1 MSKNWDVCDQLNY
14 NFIPVPKALAMGF
27 KSVSINAKW
36 TYSLL
41 LDRMMASRKNAERF
55 HDKNGMYLLFN
66 QDEIAEL
73 IGASKRTVI
82 RIFKEL
88 EESGLIETR
97 KQGFGKAQK
106 IYLRKLSELSEM
118 YSETS
123 SKKSCQNGTTR
134 SDKLSPQE
142 VTSCHHEKCQNVT
155 TINAKLSP
163 QEVTPV
169 SPQDM
174 PNLSPPTKKKC
185 QNVTTINAKLSPQEV
200 TPVSPQDM
208 PNLSPPTK
216 SDTNMSDTNMS
227 DTESSRSRLSNIAV
241 NGSARKTIPTP
252 TQNCF
257 VTSVVTPTL
266 EKIQAFVK
274 KNNFT
279 FSAEKFYDYYNAVGW
294 KVRGMP
300 ITDWQSL
307 CRSWQA
313 RERPEAKPEIPHI
326 KGYFEMTEE
335 EREAAR
341 RRQAE
346 RNRNGRTSEET
357 YSRADGDLPF

>member
-142 VTSCHHEKCQNVT
+142 VTSCHHE
-155 TINAKLSP
+155 
-163 QEVTPV
+163 
-169 SPQDM
+169 
-174 PNLSPPTKKKC
+174 KC

>member
-1 MSKNWDVCDQLNY
+1 MNTKNWDVCDQLNY
-14 NFIPVPKALAMGF
+14 SFIPVPKALAMGF

-55 HDKNGMYLLFN
+55 HDKGGMYLLFN
-66 QDEIAEL
+66 QDEVADL

-88 EESGLIETR
+88 EESGLIETK

-118 YSETS
+118 DSETS

-134 SDKLSPQE
+134 SDKMAPQE
-142 VTSCHHEKCQNVT
+142 VTSCHHEKCHFGT
-155 TINAKLSP
+155 TRNAKMSP

-174 PNLSPPTKKKC
+174 PK
-185 QNVTTINAKLSPQEV
+185 
-200 TPVSPQDM
+200 
-208 PNLSPPTK
+208 LSPPTK
-216 SDTNMSDTNMS
+216 SETNMSDTNMS
-227 DTESSRSRLSNIAV
+227 KTESSRSRLSNIAV
-241 NGSARKTIPTP
+241 NGSDRKTTPTP
-252 TQNCF
+252 TQSNF
-257 VTSVVTPTL
+257 GTSVVTPTL

-274 KNNFT
+274 KNNYT
-279 FSAEKFYDYYNAVGW
+279 FSPEKFYDYYNAVGW
-294 KVRGMP
+294 KVRGMA

-313 RERPEAKPEIPHI
+313 RERPTETKREEYQI
-326 KGYFEMTEE
+326 KNFTDLTDEELGAIKRKQEEKDGRARKSYF
-335 EREAAR
+335 
-341 RRQAE
+341 
-346 RNRNGRTSEET
+346 G
-357 YSRADGDLPF
+357 RADEDLPF

>member
-66 QDEIAEL
+66 QDEVAEL

-88 EESGLIETR
+88 EDSGLIETK
-97 KQGFGKAQK
+97 KQGFGKSQK

-118 YSETS
+118 DSETG
-123 SKKSCQNGTTR
+123 SKKLCQNG
-134 SDKLSPQE
+134 
-142 VTSCHHEKCQNVT
+142 T

-163 QEVTPV
+163 LEVT
-169 SPQDM
+169 
-174 PNLSPPTKKKC
+174 L
-185 QNVTTINAKLSPQEV
+185 
-200 TPVSPQDM
+200 VSPQDM

-241 NGSARKTIPTP
+241 NGSVRKTTPTP
-252 TQNCF
+252 TTNYF
-257 VTSVVTPTL
+257 ATSVVTPTL

-279 FSAEKFYDYYNAVGW
+279 FSPEKFYDYYNAVGW

-335 EREAAR
+335 EREVAR

-346 RNRNGRTSEET
+346 RNGNGRTSEGT
-357 YSRADGDLPF
+357 YSGADGDLPF

>member
-14 NFIPVPKALAMGF
+14 QFIPVPRALAKGF
-27 KSVSINAKW
+27 KDLSINAKW
-36 TYSLL
+36 AYSLM
-41 LDRMMASRKNAERF
+41 LDRMMMSRQNIDRF
-55 HDKNGMYLLFN
+55 HDKNGMFLLFN

-88 EESGLIETR
+88 EESGLIETK

-106 IYLRKLSELSEM
+106 IYLRKLSELSEID
-118 YSETS
+118 SETS
-123 SKKSCQNGTTR
+123 YKKSCQNGTTR
-134 SDKLSPQE
+134 SDKLASRE
-142 VTSCHHEKCQNVT
+142 VPNCHHEKCQNGT
-155 TINAKLSP
+155 TRNAKLSP

-174 PNLSPPTKKKC
+174 PNLSPLLESNTYMS
-185 QNVTTINAKLSPQEV
+185 NTY
-200 TPVSPQDM
+200 
-208 PNLSPPTK
+208 K
-216 SDTNMSDTNMS
+216 SK
-227 DTESSRSRLSNIAV
+227 TESSRSSRSNISV
-241 NGSARKTIPTP
+241 NGSSRKTTPTP
-252 TQNCF
+252 TQSNF
-257 VTSVVTPTL
+257 GTSVVTPTL
-266 EKIQAFVK
+266 EKIRAFVE

-279 FSAEKFYDYYNAVGW
+279 FSPEKFYDYYNAVGW

-307 CRSWQA
+307 CRSWQV

-346 RNRNGRTSEET
+346 RSGNGRTSEGT
-357 YSRADGDLPF
+357 YSGVEGDLPF

>member
-66 QDEIAEL
+66 QDEVAEL

-88 EESGLIETR
+88 EDSGLIETK
-97 KQGFGKAQK
+97 KQGFGKSQK
-106 IYLRKLSELSEM
+106 IYLRKLSELSEAG
-118 YSETS
+118 SETS
-123 SKKSCQNGTTR
+123 FKKSCQNGTTR
-134 SDKLSPQE
+134 SDKMALRE

-163 QEVTPV
+163 
-169 SPQDM
+169 
-174 PNLSPPTKKKC
+174 L
-185 QNVTTINAKLSPQEV
+185 EV

-216 SDTNMSDTNMS
+216 SDTNMSDT
-227 DTESSRSRLSNIAV
+227 ESSRSRLSNIAV
-241 NGSARKTIPTP
+241 NGSVGKATP
-252 TQNCF
+252 TQSYF
-257 VTSVVTPTL
+257 GTSVVTPTL
-266 EKIQAFVK
+266 EKIQAFVE
-274 KNNFT
+274 KNNFA
-279 FSAEKFYDYYNAVGW
+279 FSPEKFYDYYNAVGW

-313 RERPEAKPEIPHI
+313 RERTETKQDIPHI

-346 RNRNGRTSEET
+346 RSGNGRTSEST
-357 YSRADGDLPF
+357 YSGADGDLPF

>member
-1 MSKNWDVCDQLNY
+1 
-14 NFIPVPKALAMGF
+14 MGF

-66 QDEIAEL
+66 QDEVADL

-88 EESGLIETR
+88 EDSGLIETK
-97 KQGFGKAQK
+97 KQGFGKSQK
-106 IYLRKLSELSEM
+106 IYLRKLSELSEAG
-118 YSETS
+118 SETS
-123 SKKSCQNGTTR
+123 FKKSCQNGTMR
-134 SDKLSPQE
+134 SDKMALRD
-142 VTSCHHEKCQNVT
+142 VTSCHHE
-155 TINAKLSP
+155 
-163 QEVTPV
+163 
-169 SPQDM
+169 
-174 PNLSPPTKKKC
+174 KC

-227 DTESSRSRLSNIAV
+227 DTESSSSRLSHMSF
-241 NGSARKTIPTP
+241 NGSVEKTTPTP
-252 TQNCF
+252 TTNHF
-257 VTSVVTPTL
+257 GTSEVTPTL

-279 FSAEKFYDYYNAVGW
+279 FSAEKFYNYYNAVGW

-346 RNRNGRTSEET
+346 RNGNGRTSEST

>member
-1 MSKNWDVCDQLNY
+1 MKNWDVCDQLNY

-66 QDEIAEL
+66 QDEVAEL

-134 SDKLSPQE
+134 SDKLASRE

-174 PNLSPPTKKKC
+174 PNLSPPTK
-185 QNVTTINAKLSPQEV
+185 
-200 TPVSPQDM
+200 
-208 PNLSPPTK
+208 
-216 SDTNMSDTNMS
+216 SDTNKSDTNMS

-241 NGSARKTIPTP
+241 SGSAGKTTPTP
-252 TQNCF
+252 AQSYF
-257 VTSVVTPTL
+257 GTSVVTPTL

-346 RNRNGRTSEET
+346 RNGNGRTSEST

>member
-66 QDEIAEL
+66 QDEVAEL

-88 EESGLIETR
+88 EDSGLIETK
-97 KQGFGKAQK
+97 KQGFGKSQK
-106 IYLRKLSELSEM
+106 IYLRKLSELSEAG
-118 YSETS
+118 SETS
-123 SKKSCQNGTTR
+123 FKKSCQNGTTR
-134 SDKLSPQE
+134 SDKMALR
-142 VTSCHHEKCQNVT
+142 
-155 TINAKLSP
+155 
-163 QEVTPV
+163 EVTPV
-169 SPQDM
+169 SPQDT
-174 PNLSPPTKKKC
+174 PNLSPH
-185 QNVTTINAKLSPQEV
+185 
-200 TPVSPQDM
+200 
-208 PNLSPPTK
+208 TK
-216 SDTNMSDTNMS
+216 SETNKSDTNMS

-241 NGSARKTIPTP
+241 NGPVGKTTPIPN
-252 TQNCF
+252 QSYF
-257 VTSVVTPTL
+257 GTSVVTPTL

-279 FSAEKFYDYYNAVGW
+279 FSPEKFYDYYNAVGW

-346 RNRNGRTSEET
+346 RSGNGRTSEST
-357 YSRADGDLPF
+357 YSGAEGDLPF

>member
-66 QDEIAEL
+66 QDEVADL

-97 KQGFGKAQK
+97 KQGFGKSQK
-106 IYLRKLSELSEM
+106 IYLRKLSELSEVG
-118 YSETS
+118 SETS
-123 SKKSCQNGTTR
+123 FKNSCQNGTTR
-134 SDKLSPQE
+134 SDKMAPQE
-142 VTSCHHEKCQNVT
+142 VTSCHHEKCQNGT

-169 SPQDM
+169 SPQ
-174 PNLSPPTKKKC
+174 
-185 QNVTTINAKLSPQEV
+185 EV
-200 TPVSPQDM
+200 T
-208 PNLSPPTK
+208 NLSPPTK

-241 NGSARKTIPTP
+241 NGSVGKTTPTP
-252 TQNCF
+252 TQNYF
-257 VTSVVTPTL
+257 GTSVVTPTL

-279 FSAEKFYDYYNAVGW
+279 FSPEKFYDYYNAVGW

-346 RNRNGRTSEET
+346 RSGNGRTSEST
-357 YSRADGDLPF
+357 YSGADGDLPF

>member
-1 MSKNWDVCDQLNY
+1 MSTKNWDVCDQLNY
-14 NFIPVPKALAMGF
+14 QFVPVPRALARGF
-27 KSVSINAKW
+27 KNLSINAKW
-36 TYSLL
+36 AYSLM
-41 LDRMMASRKNAERF
+41 LDRMMMSRMNIDRF
-55 HDKNGMYLLFN
+55 HDKNGMFLLFN

-73 IGASKRTVI
+73 IGSSKRTVI

-88 EESGLIETR
+88 EESGLIETK
-97 KQGFGKAQK
+97 KQGFGKVQK
-106 IYLRKLSELSEM
+106 IYLRKLSELSEID
-118 YSETS
+118 SETS

-134 SDKLSPQE
+134 SDNLASRE
-142 VTSCHHEKCQNVT
+142 VPNCHHEKCQNGT
-155 TINAKLSP
+155 TRNAKLSP

-174 PNLSPPTKKKC
+174 S
-185 QNVTTINAKLSPQEV
+185 
-200 TPVSPQDM
+200 
-208 PNLSPPTK
+208 NLSPPTK
-216 SDTNMSDTNMS
+216 SNTYMSNTYMS
-227 DTESSRSRLSNIAV
+227 KKSSCSSRLSNIAV
-241 NGSARKTIPTP
+241 NGSVGKTTP
-252 TQNCF
+252 TQSNF
-257 VTSVVTPTL
+257 GTSVVTPTL
-266 EKIQAFVK
+266 EKIQAFVE

-279 FSAEKFYDYYNAVGW
+279 FSSEKFYDYYNAVGW

-346 RNRNGRTSEET
+346 RSGNGRTSEGT
-357 YSRADGDLPF
+357 YSGVEGDLPF

>member
-66 QDEIAEL
+66 QDEVAEL

-134 SDKLSPQE
+134 GDKLASRE
-142 VTSCHHEKCQNVT
+142 VTSCHHEKCQNG
-155 TINAKLSP
+155 
-163 QEVTPV
+163 
-169 SPQDM
+169 
-174 PNLSPPTKKKC
+174 
-185 QNVTTINAKLSPQEV
+185 TTINAKLSPQEV

-241 NGSARKTIPTP
+241 NGSVRKTTPTQ

-257 VTSVVTPTL
+257 ATSVVTPTL
-266 EKIQAFVK
+266 EKIQAFVE

-279 FSAEKFYDYYNAVGW
+279 FSPEKFYDYYNAVGW

-313 RERPEAKPEIPHI
+313 RERFEAKPEIPHI

-346 RNRNGRTSEET
+346 RNGNGRTSEET

>member
-1 MSKNWDVCDQLNY
+1 MKNWDVCDQLNY

-66 QDEIAEL
+66 QDEVAEL

-118 YSETS
+118 RSETS
-123 SKKSCQNGTTR
+123 FKKSCQNGTTR
-134 SDKLSPQE
+134 SDKLASRE

-155 TINAKLSP
+155 TIS
-163 QEVTPV
+163 
-169 SPQDM
+169 
-174 PNLSPPTKKKC
+174 
-185 QNVTTINAKLSPQEV
+185 AKLSPQEV

-216 SDTNMSDTNMS
+216 SDTNMSDTNKS

-241 NGSARKTIPTP
+241 NGSVGKTTPTP

-346 RNRNGRTSEET
+346 RSENGRTSEGT
-357 YSRADGDLPF
+357 YSGVEGDLPF

>member
-1 MSKNWDVCDQLNY
+1 MKNWDVCDQLNY

-66 QDEIAEL
+66 QNGVAEL

-118 YSETS
+118 RSETS

-134 SDKLSPQE
+134 SDKLASRE
-142 VTSCHHEKCQNVT
+142 VTFCHHEKYQNVT
-155 TINAKLSP
+155 TISAKLSP

-174 PNLSPPTKKKC
+174 PNLSPP
-185 QNVTTINAKLSPQEV
+185 A
-200 TPVSPQDM
+200 
-208 PNLSPPTK
+208 K

-241 NGSARKTIPTP
+241 NGSVGKTTPTQ

-346 RNRNGRTSEET
+346 RSGNGRTSEET
-357 YSRADGDLPF
+357 YSGVEGDLPF

>member
-66 QDEIAEL
+66 QDEVAEL

-118 YSETS
+118 CSETG
-123 SKKSCQNGTTR
+123 SKKPCQNGTTR
-134 SDKLSPQE
+134 SDKLASRE
-142 VTSCHHEKCQNVT
+142 VTSCHHE
-155 TINAKLSP
+155 
-163 QEVTPV
+163 
-169 SPQDM
+169 
-174 PNLSPPTKKKC
+174 KC

-241 NGSARKTIPTP
+241 NGSTGKTTSTP
-252 TQNCF
+252 TQSNF
-257 VTSVVTPTL
+257 GTSCVTPTL
-266 EKIQAFVK
+266 EKIRAFVE

-279 FSAEKFYDYYNAVGW
+279 FSPEKFFDYYNAVGW
-294 KVRGMP
+294 KMRGMP

-307 CRSWQA
+307 CRSWQS
-313 RERPEAKPEIPHI
+313 RERPVEKKPEIPHI

-346 RNRNGRTSEET
+346 RNGNGRTSEST
-357 YSRADGDLPF
+357 YSGADGDIPF

>member
-14 NFIPVPKALAMGF
+14 QFIPVPRALAKGF
-27 KSVSINAKW
+27 KDLSINAKW
-36 TYSLL
+36 AYSLM
-41 LDRMMASRKNAERF
+41 LDRMMMSRQNIDRF
-55 HDKNGMYLLFN
+55 HDKNGMFLLFN

-88 EESGLIETR
+88 EESGLIETK

-106 IYLRKLSELSEM
+106 IYLRKLSELSEID
-118 YSETS
+118 SETS
-123 SKKSCQNGTTR
+123 YKKSCQNGTTR
-134 SDKLSPQE
+134 SDKLASRE
-142 VTSCHHEKCQNVT
+142 VPNCHHEKCQNGT
-155 TINAKLSP
+155 TRNAKLSP

-174 PNLSPPTKKKC
+174 PNLSPLLESNTY
-185 QNVTTINAKLSPQEV
+185 
-200 TPVSPQDM
+200 
-208 PNLSPPTK
+208 
-216 SDTNMSDTNMS
+216 MSNTYMS
-227 DTESSRSRLSNIAV
+227 KTESSRSSRSNIAV
-241 NGSARKTIPTP
+241 NGSTGKTTSTP
-252 TQNCF
+252 TQSNF
-257 VTSVVTPTL
+257 GTSCVTPTL
-266 EKIQAFVK
+266 GKIRAFVEK
-274 KNNFT
+274 SNFT

-313 RERPEAKPEIPHI
+313 RERPVEKKPEIPHI
-326 KGYFEMTEE
+326 KGYFEMTEG

-346 RNRNGRTSEET
+346 RNGNGRTSEET
-357 YSRADGDLPF
+357 YSRVDGDLPF

>member
-66 QDEIAEL
+66 QDEVADL

-88 EESGLIETR
+88 EGSGLIETK
-97 KQGFGKAQK
+97 KQGFGKSQK

-123 SKKSCQNGTTR
+123 SKNLCQNGTTR
-134 SDKLSPQE
+134 SDKLASRE
-142 VTSCHHEKCQNVT
+142 VTSCHHEKCQNG
-155 TINAKLSP
+155 
-163 QEVTPV
+163 
-169 SPQDM
+169 
-174 PNLSPPTKKKC
+174 
-185 QNVTTINAKLSPQEV
+185 TTINAKLSPQEV

-227 DTESSRSRLSNIAV
+227 DTESSSSRLSHMSF
-241 NGSARKTIPTP
+241 NGSVEKTTPTP
-252 TQNCF
+252 TTNHF
-257 VTSVVTPTL
+257 GTSDVTPTL

-279 FSAEKFYDYYNAVGW
+279 FSPEKFYDYYNAVGW

-313 RERPEAKPEIPHI
+313 RERLEAKPEIPHI

>member
-1 MSKNWDVCDQLNY
+1 MSTKNWDVCDQLNY
-14 NFIPVPKALAMGF
+14 QFVPVPRALAKGF
-27 KSVSINAKW
+27 KDLSINAKW
-36 TYSLL
+36 AYSLM
-41 LDRMMASRKNAERF
+41 LDRMMMSRQNIDRF
-55 HDKNGMYLLFN
+55 HDKNGMFLLFN

-88 EESGLIETR
+88 EESGLIETK

-106 IYLRKLSELSEM
+106 IYLRKLSELSEID
-118 YSETS
+118 SETS
-123 SKKSCQNGTTR
+123 YKKSCQNGTTR
-134 SDKLSPQE
+134 SAKLASRE
-142 VTSCHHEKCQNVT
+142 VPNCHHEKCQNGT
-155 TINAKLSP
+155 TRNAKLSP

-174 PNLSPPTKKKC
+174 PNLSPLLESNTYMSK
-185 QNVTTINAKLSPQEV
+185 TY
-200 TPVSPQDM
+200 
-208 PNLSPPTK
+208 K
-216 SDTNMSDTNMS
+216 SK
-227 DTESSRSRLSNIAV
+227 TESSRSSRSNIAV
-241 NGSARKTIPTP
+241 NGSVGKTTPTP
-252 TQNCF
+252 TQSNF
-257 VTSVVTPTL
+257 GTSVATPTL
-266 EKIQAFVK
+266 EKIRAFVE

-307 CRSWQA
+307 CRSWQS
-313 RERPEAKPEIPHI
+313 RERPVEKKPEIPHI

-346 RNRNGRTSEET
+346 RNGNGRTSEET

>member
-66 QDEIAEL
+66 QDEVAEL

-88 EESGLIETR
+88 EDSGLIETR
-97 KQGFGKAQK
+97 KQGLGKAQK

-123 SKKSCQNGTTR
+123 SKNLCQNGTTR
-134 SDKLSPQE
+134 SDKLASRE
-142 VTSCHHEKCQNVT
+142 VPSCHHEKCQNVT
-155 TINAKLSP
+155 TRSAKLSP

-169 SPQDM
+169 SPQD
-174 PNLSPPTKKKC
+174 T
-185 QNVTTINAKLSPQEV
+185 
-200 TPVSPQDM
+200 

-241 NGSARKTIPTP
+241 NGPVGKTTPTP
-252 TQNCF
+252 AQSYF
-257 VTSVVTPTL
+257 GTSVVTPTL

-279 FSAEKFYDYYNAVGW
+279 FSPEKFYDYYNAVGW
-294 KVRGMP
+294 KARGMP

-346 RNRNGRTSEET
+346 RSGNGRTSEGT
-357 YSRADGDLPF
+357 YSGVEGDLPF

>member
-14 NFIPVPKALAMGF
+14 NFITVPKALAMGF
-27 KSVSINAKW
+27 KSISINAKW

-66 QDEIAEL
+66 QDEVADL

-88 EESGLIETR
+88 EDSGLIETK
-97 KQGFGKAQK
+97 KQGFGKSQK
-106 IYLRKLSELSEM
+106 IYLRKLSELSKAG
-118 YSETS
+118 SETS
-123 SKKSCQNGTTR
+123 FKKSCQNGTMR
-134 SDKLSPQE
+134 SDKMALRE
-142 VTSCHHEKCQNVT
+142 VTSCHHEKCQNG
-155 TINAKLSP
+155 
-163 QEVTPV
+163 
-169 SPQDM
+169 
-174 PNLSPPTKKKC
+174 
-185 QNVTTINAKLSPQEV
+185 TTINAKLSPQEV

-216 SDTNMSDTNMS
+216 SDTNMSDT
-227 DTESSRSRLSNIAV
+227 ESSRSRLSNIAV
-241 NGSARKTIPTP
+241 NGSVGKTTPTP
-252 TQNCF
+252 TQSYF
-257 VTSVVTPTL
+257 GTSVVAPTL

-279 FSAEKFYDYYNAVGW
+279 FSPEKFYDYYNAVGW

-346 RNRNGRTSEET
+346 RSGNGRTSEGT
-357 YSRADGDLPF
+357 YSGVEGDLPF

>member
-66 QDEIAEL
+66 QDEVADL

-88 EESGLIETR
+88 EERGLIETR
-97 KQGFGKAQK
+97 KQGFGKSQK
-106 IYLRKLSELSEM
+106 IYLRKLSELSEAG
-118 YSETS
+118 SETS
-123 SKKSCQNGTTR
+123 FKKSCQNGTTR
-134 SDKLSPQE
+134 SDKMALRE
-142 VTSCHHEKCQNVT
+142 VTSCHHEKCQNGT
-155 TINAKLSP
+155 TRNAKL
-163 QEVTPV
+163 
-169 SPQDM
+169 
-174 PNLSPPTKKKC
+174 
-185 QNVTTINAKLSPQEV
+185 
-200 TPVSPQDM
+200 SPQDM

-216 SDTNMSDTNMS
+216 SDTNKSDTNMS

-241 NGSARKTIPTP
+241 NGSVGKTTPTP
-252 TQNCF
+252 AQSYF
-257 VTSVVTPTL
+257 GTSVVTPTL

-279 FSAEKFYDYYNAVGW
+279 FSPEKFYDYYNAVGW

-346 RNRNGRTSEET
+346 RNGNGRTSEGT
-357 YSRADGDLPF
+357 YSGADGDLPF

>member
-27 KSVSINAKW
+27 KSDSINAKW

-41 LDRMMASRKNAERF
+41 LDRMMASRKNTERF

-66 QDEIAEL
+66 QDEVAGL

-88 EESGLIETR
+88 EERGLIETR
-97 KQGFGKAQK
+97 KQGFGKSQK
-106 IYLRKLSELSEM
+106 IYLRKLSELSEAD
-118 YSETS
+118 SETS
-123 SKKSCQNGTTR
+123 FKKSCQNGTTR
-134 SDKLSPQE
+134 SDKMALRE
-142 VTSCHHEKCQNVT
+142 VTSCHHEKCQNGT
-155 TINAKLSP
+155 TRNAKLSP

-169 SPQDM
+169 SPQD
-174 PNLSPPTKKKC
+174 T
-185 QNVTTINAKLSPQEV
+185 
-200 TPVSPQDM
+200 

-216 SDTNMSDTNMS
+216 SETNKSDTNMS

-241 NGSARKTIPTP
+241 NGSVGKANPNPTP
-252 TQNCF
+252 TQSYF
-257 VTSVVTPTL
+257 GTSVVTPTL
-266 EKIQAFVK
+266 EKIQAFVE

-279 FSAEKFYDYYNAVGW
+279 FSSEKFYDYYNAVGW

-346 RNRNGRTSEET
+346 RSGNGRTSEGT
-357 YSRADGDLPF
+357 YSGVEGDLPF

>member
-1 MSKNWDVCDQLNY
+1 MSTKNWDVCDQLNY
-14 NFIPVPKALAMGF
+14 QFIPVPRALAKGF
-27 KSVSINAKW
+27 KDLSINAKW
-36 TYSLL
+36 AYSLM
-41 LDRMMASRKNAERF
+41 LDRMMMSRQNIDRF
-55 HDKNGMYLLFN
+55 HDKNGMFLLFN

-88 EESGLIETR
+88 EESGLIETK

-106 IYLRKLSELSEM
+106 IYLRKLSELSEID
-118 YSETS
+118 SETS
-123 SKKSCQNGTTR
+123 CKKSCQNGTTR
-134 SDKLSPQE
+134 SDKLASRE
-142 VTSCHHEKCQNVT
+142 VPNCHHKKCQNGT
-155 TINAKLSP
+155 TRNAKLSP

-174 PNLSPPTKKKC
+174 PNLSPLLESNTYM
-185 QNVTTINAKLSPQEV
+185 NNTY
-200 TPVSPQDM
+200 
-208 PNLSPPTK
+208 K
-216 SDTNMSDTNMS
+216 SK
-227 DTESSRSRLSNIAV
+227 TESSSSSRSNISV
-241 NGSARKTIPTP
+241 NGSVEKTTSTP
-252 TQNCF
+252 TQSNF
-257 VTSVVTPTL
+257 GTSVVTPTL
-266 EKIQAFVK
+266 EKIRAFVK

-294 KVRGMP
+294 RVRGMP

-313 RERPEAKPEIPHI
+313 RERPAEKKPEIPHI

-346 RNRNGRTSEET
+346 RNGNGRTSEST
-357 YSRADGDLPF
+357 YSGADGDLPF

>member
-27 KSVSINAKW
+27 KGVSINAKW

-66 QDEIAEL
+66 QDEVADL

-88 EESGLIETR
+88 EDSGLIETK
-97 KQGFGKAQK
+97 KQGFGKSQK
-106 IYLRKLSELSEM
+106 IYLRKLSELSEVG
-118 YSETS
+118 SETN

-134 SDKLSPQE
+134 SDKMALQE
-142 VTSCHHEKCQNVT
+142 VTKWHYKKCQNGT
-155 TINAKLSP
+155 TINAKLS
-163 QEVTPV
+163 
-169 SPQDM
+169 
-174 PNLSPPTKKKC
+174 L
-185 QNVTTINAKLSPQEV
+185 QEV

-216 SDTNMSDTNMS
+216 SETNKSDTNMS

-241 NGSARKTIPTP
+241 NGSVGKTTPTP
-252 TQNCF
+252 AQSYF
-257 VTSVVTPTL
+257 GTSVVTPTL

-279 FSAEKFYDYYNAVGW
+279 FSPEKFYDYYNAVGW

-313 RERPEAKPEIPHI
+313 RERLEAKPEIPHI

-346 RNRNGRTSEET
+346 RNRNGRTSEEI